1 MKVLHV
7 FKTYFPETQGGLQE
21 AIRQICLGTKP
32 SGFDHTVLTA
42 GYDGTPT
49 TIVHLPEARVVRYGD
64 AVGPASCPVSL
75 GALRGFRGEAARCH
89 VIHYHFPWPF
99 MDLLHLVHRVP
110 KPALVTYHADIV
122 RNRLYLDLYRPVLH
136 LFLASVDRI
145 VATSQF
151 QVESSQVLRRFRDK
165 VEVVPFG
172 LDENSYP
179 RPSMD
184 VIEKVRR
191 VHGEDFFLFVGV
203 LRHYKGLDYLLEAS
217 RGESFRVVIAG
228 EGPEGERLRRKAA
241 RMGLHNVSFAG
252 HVPDQV
258 KMALFK
264 LCRAVVMPSH
274 LPAEAFGIS
283 LAEGAM
289 MGKPLVC
296 CEVGTG
302 TTYVNRHGETGLVVP
317 PADASALRRALRL
330 LARDDELT
338 RRFGEGARAR
348 FESHLSFAVMGR
360 RYASLYRELIG
371 GRPGARG
378 NGGGGVP

>member
-1 MKVLHV
+1 
-7 FKTYFPETQGGLQE
+7 
-21 AIRQICLGTKP
+21 
-32 SGFDHTVLTA
+32 
-42 GYDGTPT
+42 
-49 TIVHLPEARVVRYGD
+49 
-64 AVGPASCPVSL
+64 
-75 GALRGFRGEAARCH
+75 
-89 VIHYHFPWPF
+89 
-99 MDLLHLVHRVP
+99 
-110 KPALVTYHADIV
+110 
-122 RNRLYLDLYRPVLH
+122 
-136 LFLASVDRI
+136 
-145 VATSQF
+145 
-151 QVESSQVLRRFRDK
+151 
-165 VEVVPFG
+165 
-172 LDENSYP
+172 
-179 RPSMD
+179 MD

-348 FESHLSFAVMGR
+348 FESHLSFTVMGR

-378 NGGGGVP
+378 NGDGDLP